1 MEESLSAGLRQDL
14 AKGVLLGERD
24 PSVRVGM
31 THRVRLLPPLGRGR
45 DDGLRGRRGID
56 TPSPRPPPY

>member
-31 THRVRLLPPLGRGR
+31 T
-45 DDGLRGRRGID
+45 
-56 TPSPRPPPY
+56 